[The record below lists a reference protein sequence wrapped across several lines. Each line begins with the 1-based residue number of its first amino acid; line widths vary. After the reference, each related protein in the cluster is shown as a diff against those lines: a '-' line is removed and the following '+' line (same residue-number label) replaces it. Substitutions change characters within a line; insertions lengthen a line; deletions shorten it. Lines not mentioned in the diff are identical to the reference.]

1 MTTWIEAVIAVMKM
15 RAMSTIAKQV
25 AWGRD
30 TALTVMT
37 IIMYIEA
44 EN

>member
-1 MTTWIEAVIAVMKM
+1 MAVITVMKM
-15 RAMSTIAKQV
+15 RATSTMARQV

-37 IIMYIEA
+37 IIMHIEA